1 MRLVIRFLILS
12 LIVLL
17 TSLLG
22 ACSKSDT
29 DKSPENTSTLIGT
42 VEEITATT
50 WTIDD
55 KVVQVDDE
63 VSITGNI
70 LVGDQVEALVT
81 LGENATLQALEIEFL
96 SRGSSDDADEVG
108 TVDDDGP
115 GPVELSGI
123 VELMDDDTWTVSGKR
138 VMISSQTDIRGNKH
152 LGKTVWVHAY
162 PQEDGSYLAI
172 QIKPIESGDTIEKP
186 GEPFD
191 FVGIVQSMD
200 GDTWIVGS
208 RVITITA
215 KTEIDPGIDQGA
227 EVKVEGVVDEER
239 SLVALEI
246 QLIGTD

>member
-1 MRLVIRFLILS
+1 MRLVIRFLTLS
-12 LIVLL
+12 LIVHLA
-17 TSLLG
+17 SLLG
-22 ACSKSDT
+22 ACSKPDT
-29 DKSPENTSTLIGT
+29 DISTLIGT

-55 KVVQVDDE
+55 KVVRVDDE

-96 SRGSSDDADEVG
+96 SRGISDDADEVG
-108 TVDDDGP
+108 TADDDDP
-115 GPVELSGI
+115 GPIELSGI
-123 VELMDDDTWTVSGKR
+123 VESMDGDTWAVSGKR
-138 VMISSQTDIRGNKH
+138 VMISSHTDIKGNKH
-152 LGKTVWVHAY
+152 LGKTVWVQAY

-186 GEPFD
+186 GEPFE
-191 FVGIVQSMD
+191 FEGIVASMNAN
-200 GDTWIVGS
+200 TWIVGS
-208 RVITITA
+208 RVITITT